1 MTGSLVGWAYWG
13 CALALALAAFG
24 ATALLMPPLIGWL
37 RRRAVLDMPNARSSH
52 SEATPRGGGIAVT
65 GSILVCGAIWLLL
78 VRDVPSGMALCGAAV
93 LGLVS
98 WIDDRRRGGLPASL
112 RLTAQAA
119 AVGMVLVLLPAEAR
133 IVDWLPPEHFPLWL
147 ERAGCFLIWLWFTNL
162 FNFMD
167 GINGI
172 TGTEMI
178 SVGIGLALVQA
189 VAGLV
194 GANAG
199 LALVVAGAGAGFLPW
214 DWNRAKIFLGDV
226 GSVPTGFLLG
236 WLLVDAALHGL
247 WAAALIL
254 PFYYWLDA
262 TITLI
267 RRMWR
272 GEKIWR
278 AHNTHFYQQGSRKF
292 GAHVVVT
299 RWIAGLNLALIV
311 LALFAIAGWPFS
323 ALAVAAAFL
332 LTVMLCRH
340 FVMPSKAVE

>member
-1 MTGSLVGWAYWG
+1 MMGSLAGWAYWG
-13 CALALALAAFG
+13 WASALALAALG

-37 RRRAVLDMPNARSSH
+37 RRRAVWDMPNARSSH

-65 GSILVCGAIWLLL
+65 GAILVCGAIWLTL
-78 VRDVPSGMALCGAAV
+78 VRDVPSSLALLGAAI

-98 WIDDRRRGGLPASL
+98 WIDDRRPGGLPAGL

-119 AVGMVLVLLPAEAR
+119 AVGVVLVLLPAEAR
-133 IVDWLPPEHFPLWL
+133 IADWLPPEYFPLWL
-147 ERAGCFLIWLWFTNL
+147 ERTGCFLLWLWFTNL

-189 VAGLV
+189 AAGVV

-199 LALVVAGAGAGFLPW
+199 LALMVAGAGAGFLPW
-214 DWNRAKIFLGDV
+214 NWNRAKIFLGDV
-226 GSVPTGFLLG
+226 GSVPAGFLLG
-236 WLLVDAALHGL
+236 WLLIDAALQGF

-254 PFYYWLDA
+254 PLYYWIDA
-262 TITLI
+262 SVTLL
-267 RRMWR
+267 RRLWR
-272 GEKIWR
+272 REKIWQ
-278 AHNTHFYQQGSRKF
+278 AHNSHFYQQGSRKF

-299 RWIAGLNLALIV
+299 RRIAGLNLALTL
-311 LALFAIAGWPFS
+311 LALVAIVGWPLS

-340 FVMPSKAVE
+340 FAMPLKAVE